1 MYSIFIENSQMKI
14 YSTYH
19 RKDIQVSNTMKSE
32 IIIENKVSE
41 KKTPRVKQSRET
53 TLAGSNSSDS
63 WLSYVSRRMQILRE
77 RVSEFFL
84 VETID

>member
-1 MYSIFIENSQMKI
+1 MKI

-32 IIIENKVSE
+32 IIIENKVSG
-41 KKTPRVKQSRET
+41 KKTPRVKRSQET
-53 TLAGSNSSDS
+53 TLVGFNSPDS

>member
-1 MYSIFIENSQMKI
+1 MKI

-19 RKDIQVSNTMKSE
+19 RKDIRVSNTMKTEQNVDEKPIRIRTKTEKLRRSTTE
-32 IIIENKVSE
+32 SE
-41 KKTPRVKQSRET
+41 K
-53 TLAGSNSSDS
+53 SDS
-63 WLSYVSRRMQILRE
+63 WLSYVAKRMQIVRD